1 MLRYAAIRLLYGV
14 IAFLAVTI
22 ILYSFFRAN
31 PPVHYF
37 SWGEAANMKAW
48 ELQNE
53 QVESL
58 RAVAKLDKRWVMEYL
73 PHFGYLFQ
81 GYSYKWQG
89 RTVADMIVWRL
100 PRSLALG
107 GVAGGIGILLTLG
120 LGVMGAAKP
129 YSPLDYAGKT
139 LATIARATP
148 HFVMAILLLWTFASI
163 LDGEPPRW
171 WEGFPAWV
179 LPVTVLSLP
188 TIGILP
194 FLRSAMLNQMASE
207 YVKMARIKGLPEWK
221 IALKHA
227 LRIVVMA
234 SPAHLVAGFSSF
246 VGSLIVVELIFEWP
260 GLGLLTFQAANAGD
274 YLVLHG
280 IAVFTA
286 TALIALH
293 VAVDIA
299 LAFADPR
306 IRFPESREYAP
317 TPAAL

>member
-1 MLRYAAIRLLYGV
+1 MLRYAVIRLLYGV

-31 PPVHYF
+31 PPLHYF
-37 SWGEAANMKAW
+37 RGEGGTEAALEW
-48 ELQNE
+48 EKKQI
-53 QVESL
+53 ESL
-58 RAVAKLDKRWVMEYL
+58 RAFAKFDGRWFAYY
-73 PHFGYLFQ
+73 PTHFGNVFQ
-81 GYSYKWQG
+81 GYSYEWQG
-89 RTVADMIVWRL
+89 HTVADMIVWRL

-120 LGVMGAAKP
+120 LGVMSAAKP
-129 YSPLDYAGKT
+129 HSPLDNAGKA

-148 HFVMAILLLWTFASI
+148 HFVVAILLLWTFAAI
-163 LDGEPPRW
+163 LEREPPRW

-179 LPVTVLSLP
+179 LPVTVLSLS

-207 YVKMARIKGLPEWK
+207 HVKMARLRGLPEWK

-234 SPAHLVAGFSSF
+234 SPAHLIAGFSSF
-246 VGSLIVVELIFEWP
+246 VGSLIVVEFIFEWP
-260 GLGLLTFQAANAGD
+260 GLGLLTYEAANARD

-280 IAVFTA
+280 IALFTA

-306 IRFPESREYAP
+306 IRFPEAREYAL
-317 TPAAL
+317 TPAVP